1 MLYRIFWYSNLHGDI
16 RIYMAPKSWNIE
28 YALFPDLHVFRNIP
42 ISAIF
47 EYTWFSYHIY
57 SIIYGTKTM
66 YIRKYMMAWHVISN
80 MEIGIFDI
88 YFSHTIEYRIC
99 SSLFFWIFGNIY
111 SIFDDIP
118 YHRKSNITIENRI
131 SGYSILAATDQRA
144 FWQPTPLMHWTELY
158 RLPGLHRTCRWLCK
172 PGLHC

>member
-1 MLYRIFWYSNLHGDI
+1 MVQILDAVGSGAAKFEYRWKADFSCPCYIEYFDI
-16 RIYMAPKSWNIE
+16 RIYMEIFEFTWRQNHGISN
-28 YALFPDLHVFRNIP
+28 ALFPDLHVFRNIT

-99 SSLFFWIFGNIY
+99 SSLFFGFSAIY
-111 SIFDDIP
+111 IQFSMT
-118 YHRKSNITIENRI
+118 YRTIENRI
-131 SGYSILAATDQRA
+131 SPSKIEFLDIRY
-144 FWQPTPLMHWTELY
+144 
-158 RLPGLHRTCRWLCK
+158 
-172 PGLHC
+172 

>member
-111 SIFDDIP
+111 SIFYDIP

-131 SGYSILAATDQRA
+131 SGYSILAATDPICFRGKLDQ
-144 FWQPTPLMHWTELY
+144 H
-158 RLPGLHRTCRWLCK
+158 
-172 PGLHC
+172 